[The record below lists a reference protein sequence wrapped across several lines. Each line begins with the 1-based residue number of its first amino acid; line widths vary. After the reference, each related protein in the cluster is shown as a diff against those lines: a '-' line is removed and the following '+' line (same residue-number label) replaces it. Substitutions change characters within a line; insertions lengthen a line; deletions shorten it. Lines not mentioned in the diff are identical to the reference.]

1 MKEPADIPKF
11 ARRDSA
17 ISIRCRQRR
26 PCRMYFS
33 QESAHK
39 VETRLANITHNT
51 KLAADHESAELAV
64 AQ

>member
-1 MKEPADIPKF
+1 
-11 ARRDSA
+11 
-17 ISIRCRQRR
+17 
-26 PCRMYFS
+26 MYFS